1 MNLTDPEFLGCVT
14 MLAILALGA
23 LIARSTDRRTKE
35 RRTAAVTTPGAV
47 RANYGCRTQH
57 CARIPVQKYA
67 GHNYCRDCADQV
79 AWLDHLAS
87 QARTA
92 EDVRMWERELKGETA

>member
-1 MNLTDPEFLGCVT
+1 MNADAIFGWGLIAA
-14 MLAILALGA
+14 AILTTCALTCRA
-23 LIARSTDRRTKE
+23 MHQRTHD

-47 RANYGCRTQH
+47 RANYGCRTRH
-57 CARIPVQKYA
+57 CGRIPIQKYA